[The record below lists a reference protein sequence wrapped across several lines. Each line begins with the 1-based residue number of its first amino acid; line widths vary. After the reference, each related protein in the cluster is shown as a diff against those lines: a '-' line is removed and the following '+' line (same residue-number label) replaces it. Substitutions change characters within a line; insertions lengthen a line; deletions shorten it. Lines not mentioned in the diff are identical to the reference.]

1 MFRRIA
7 CVLAAMVLL
16 TGCEKSREI
25 NGKTIE
31 CIGLDDSPQSGVTYE
46 VSTRNVVVDIIFV
59 ETLIVP
65 IWSVLEDVKCPER
78 P

>member
-1 MFRRIA
+1 MA
-7 CVLAAMVLL
+7 CLLAALVLL

-31 CIGLDDSPQSGVTYE
+31 CIGLDDTPQPGVIYE
-46 VSTRNVVVDIIFV
+46 FSTRNVIIDIIFV

-65 IWSVLEDVKCPER
+65 VWSVLEDVKCPER
-78 P
+78 L